1 MKDILT
7 QAILFDMYY
16 MAVDPVQ
23 LSGEKRE
30 PPKVE
35 TFPVTEATP
44 QFRDFH
50 ISNIIC
56 NGAQQAIFVRG
67 LPEMNIQDVY
77 LENMVLQAKDGLN
90 CTEATGLY
98 LKNVKL
104 ITDNTNP
111 VMNIHNS
118 KNISLDQIGYKD
130 GAELLLN
137 ISGEKSSG
145 IQLIHTDE
153 TKAKNKVTFSFG
165 ATENSFGKK

>member
-1 MKDILT
+1 
-7 QAILFDMYY
+7 
-16 MAVDPVQ
+16 
-23 LSGEKRE
+23 
-30 PPKVE
+30 
-35 TFPVTEATP
+35 
-44 QFRDFH
+44 
-50 ISNIIC
+50 
-56 NGAQQAIFVRG
+56 G

-90 CTEATGLY
+90 CTETTGLY

-130 GAELLLN
+130 GAELLLS

-153 TKAKNKVTFSFG
+153 TKAKDKVRFYFG
-165 ATENSFGKK
+165 ATENSLKKK